1 MLWAPSVVTRPRSQA
16 SRLAFFYFAS
26 FLIVGVQTPFWPV
39 WLAGKGLGVRE
50 IATVFAAS
58 LWAKVAATPA
68 LGALADRLGRRQA
81 VMVALAGTAVLFY
94 AALWRADAFW
104 AVLWLY
110 VAAAVCQSAL
120 QPLGDSIT
128 LAAVRQD
135 GLDYGRVRV
144 WGSVSFIVAAAGSG
158 LILAGAP
165 GNRVLA
171 LVLSATVLL
180 FAACLVLPRTP
191 VQEAGRTRWA
201 ALGEFAA
208 NSRFWLFVAAAS
220 ALQSSHQVYY
230 GFGTLNWRRL
240 GFSDPVIGCLWAE
253 GVVAEIALFWVGGR
267 LAARIGPRG
276 LMALSGIGGIARW
289 TLAGLL
295 PGLPA
300 AVGLQLLHALTF
312 GAGHLGAMY
321 YLART
326 VPPSAA
332 ASAQALYAAISA
344 GLGSGLVMLGA
355 GALYADFGGR
365 AYLFMAGLSA
375 LGLAGVGVLRRTD
388 EAASAA

>member
-1 MLWAPSVVTRPRSQA
+1 LNEVKSPAP
-16 SRLAFFYFAS
+16 RLAFFYFAS

-39 WLAGKGLGVRE
+39 WLAGRGLGVRE

-68 LGALADRLGRRQA
+68 IGALADRLGRRQA
-81 VMVALAGTAVLFY
+81 VMVALAGAAILFY
-94 AALWRADAFW
+94 VALWNAAGFW
-104 AVLWLY
+104 GLLWLNL
-110 VAAAVCQSAL
+110 AAAVCVSAV

-171 LVLSATVLL
+171 LVLGATALL
-180 FAACLVLPRTP
+180 FCACLSLPRTP
-191 VQEAGRTRWA
+191 VRHAGPARWA
-201 ALGEFAA
+201 ALGEFAL
-208 NSRFWLFVAAAS
+208 NPRFWLFVAAAS

-253 GVVAEIALFWVGGR
+253 GVAAEIALFWVGGR

-276 LMALSGIGGIARW
+276 LMALSGVGGIARW

-321 YLART
+321 YLSRT
-326 VPPSAA
+326 VPPNAA

-355 GALYADFGGR
+355 GALYADFAGR
-365 AYLFMAGLSA
+365 AYLFMAVLSA
-375 LGLAGVGVLRRTD
+375 LGLVGVAMLQQTR
-388 EAASAA
+388 EALGD